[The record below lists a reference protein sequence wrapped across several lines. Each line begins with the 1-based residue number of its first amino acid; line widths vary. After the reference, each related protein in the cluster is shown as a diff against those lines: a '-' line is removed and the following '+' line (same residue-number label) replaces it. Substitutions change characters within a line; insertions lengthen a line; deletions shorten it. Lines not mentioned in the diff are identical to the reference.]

1 MSPADSI
8 AREVRKI
15 VAFELARTD
24 GRPVPLHSA
33 VIAAAEK
40 PLLEAVLR
48 HHGFN
53 QSHAALTLGLNRNTL
68 KKKMVAYG
76 LIR

>member
-1 MSPADSI
+1 MSPAETI

-33 VIAAAEK
+33 VMGAAEK

-48 HHGFN
+48 HYRCN
-53 QSHAALTLGLNRNTL
+53 QSHAALALGINRNTL
-68 KKKMVAYG
+68 RKKMLEYG
-76 LIR
+76 IK

>member
-1 MSPADSI
+1 MSPAETI

-33 VIAAAEK
+33 VIGAVEK

-48 HHGFN
+48 HYRWN
-53 QSHAALTLGLNRNTL
+53 QSHAALALGINRNTL
-68 KKKMVAYG
+68 RKKMKEHA
-76 LIR
+76 IR